1 VFSGIYRTIAYVNGL
16 FCLYL
21 ALAMVAPMTVDYI
34 DDNEDWEG
42 FLGSLFIVGAVSA
55 ALILANRGQFAPFS
69 LRLGI
74 LLVSSLW
81 VSTSLVAALPFLLGT
96 REISFTDAMFEA
108 VSGMTTTGATVL
120 SGLDD
125 MPRGLLLWRATTQWL
140 GGIGI
145 VAMGVLV
152 LPALRIGGMQFFRME
167 SSERSDKPVARI
179 RIFAGWL
186 IGIYSALTLVCMVL
200 YAVGGMSWFDA
211 LAHSMTTISTAGFST
226 HDTSFGQYGDMV
238 LATAIIFMLIGAM
251 PFTAFILGLI
261 AGSYRRGF
269 DSQISILIVIVA
281 VLMVPAFLT
290 AHGSGSFTPP
300 DALLHSLFNVVS
312 IVTTT
317 GFTTTDYTKWG
328 HLSAGVFLVALFVG
342 GCAGSTAGGFKTY
355 RLIILFQ
362 TLRVSIRELVY
373 PSGVFPVYYNGKRI
387 SPEALQSVTTFFF
400 AYVAI
405 LFGFTVAMSATGL
418 DLVTAF
424 TGTLATLS
432 NVGPALGDVIGPAG
446 HFGSL
451 SDTAKWMLIMLM
463 FLGRLEIM
471 TILVLLSPLF
481 WRGG

>member
-1 VFSGIYRTIAYVNGL
+1 MFSGVYRTIAYVNGL

-21 ALAMVAPMTVDYI
+21 ALAMLAPMTVDII
-34 DDNEDWEG
+34 DDNDDWQG
-42 FLGSLFIVGAVSA
+42 FLASLFAVGAVSA
-55 ALILANRGQFAPFS
+55 ALILANRGRFEPFS
-69 LRLGI
+69 LRLGF
-74 LLVSSLW
+74 LLVASLW
-81 VSTSLVAALPFLLGT
+81 VSTSLVASLPYLLGS
-96 REISFTDAMFEA
+96 RDIAFTDAMFEA

-125 MPRGLLLWRATTQWL
+125 FPRGLLLWRATTQWL

-145 VAMGVLV
+145 VAMGVLI

-167 SSERSDKPVARI
+167 SERTDKPVARI
-179 RIFAGWL
+179 HIFAAWL
-186 IGIYSALTLVCMVL
+186 IGIYSALTLVCMIL
-200 YAVGGMSWFDA
+200 YAAGGMGWFDA
-211 LAHSMTTISTAGFST
+211 LAHAMTTISTAGFST
-226 HDTSFGQYGDMV
+226 HDTSFGQYGDLV
-238 LATAIIFMLIGAM
+238 LATAIVFMLIGAM
-251 PFTAFILGLI
+251 PFTAFFLGLMG
-261 AGSYRRGF
+261 GSYRRGF
-269 DSQISILIVIVA
+269 DSQIAVLGVIIA

-317 GFTTTDYTKWG
+317 GFSTTDYTKWG
-328 HLSAGVFLVALFVG
+328 HLSAGVFLVAMFVG

-362 TLRVSIRELVY
+362 TLRVSVRELIY
-373 PSGVFPVYYNGKRI
+373 PSGVFPVYYNGRRI

-400 AYVAI
+400 AYIAI
-405 LFGFTVAMSATGL
+405 LFGFTVVMSATGL
-418 DLVTAF
+418 DFVTAF

-432 NVGPALGDVIGPAG
+432 NVGPALGDIIGPAG

-451 SDTAKWMLIMLM
+451 TDTAKWMLILLM